1 MASDNLTPEFL
12 IAGSSPSSS
21 SSNSVNPIA
30 SLGALQ
36 TLAGATAGLNVGSLA
51 GNGRLSSGYFYKL
64 TQYKSTNRIIALVQ
78 EKLEII
84 MGLCHI

>member
-1 MASDNLTPEFL
+1 LSLIPGFL

-51 GNGRLSSGYFYKL
+51 GKGQPLVVMKPFLMEVAYLKQPWYRLRKIRNNCGILSQ
-64 TQYKSTNRIIALVQ
+64 T
-78 EKLEII
+78 
-84 MGLCHI
+84 